1 MLDFHALYQSYAP
14 QVHRF
19 ALFLCGD
26 ATLAD
31 DITSESFVRAWTAR
45 GKIREATVKAYL
57 FTIARNLYRDHLRRS
72 NRLTELEE
80 SLPDPAAGLASRCQI
95 QISYAIGVARPTSV
109 MVTTFGTGKLGDEKL
124 AALVQKHFDLRPR
137 GIVKMLRLLRPIY
150 GKTAAYGHFGRSE
163 PEFTWERTDKAATL
177 RAASR

>member
-1 MLDFHALYQSYAP
+1 MLDFHTLYQSYAP

-31 DITSESFVRAWTAR
+31 DITAEAFVRAWTAR

-57 FTIARNLYRDHLRRS
+57 FTIARNLYRDHLRRN

-80 SLPDPAAGLASRCQI
+80 SLPDPAVGLASRTERKAELETVFAALHKLSEVDRAALLMRAQEGMSYEE
-95 QISYAIGVARPTSV
+95 ISQALGLP
-109 MVTTFGTGKLGDEKL
+109 VTTVKVKVHRARLKL
-124 AALVQKHFDLRPR
+124 
-137 GIVKMLRLLRPIY
+137 M
-150 GKTAAYGHFGRSE
+150 
-163 PEFTWERTDKAATL
+163 
-177 RAASR
+177 RAREDFLEVR